1 VNITQEWIAMNRPS
15 AEMMACLLELKR
27 QLEDAAH
34 GQSGKLVDD
43 FAALHGR
50 SKQTVWRWLALF
62 ADYRSGRKQ
71 RSDAGKTSLPKET
84 VDFIAASKGV
94 SVRADGRATKPT
106 GVAMNI
112 ADANGLVV
120 NVGESQIN
128 RILRAR
134 KLDVKTQ
141 ANARSHGRLRA
152 EHPNAVHEVDPSLC
166 LVYYLG
172 ARQMMMTE
180 AEFNKNKPV
189 AMEKVKLKVWRYTRY
204 DHASASIDVR
214 YYQAA
219 GENQA
224 SLFDFLLYTWG
235 EQDQRLSYGVPKKVL
250 WDKGSERSSPG
261 VCRLLDA
268 LGVDHEPHATHHAWA
283 KGGVEKANHIVEM
296 HFESRLREE
305 PVSSVEELNAA
316 AERWVRDYNANRIK
330 HVDCRVR
337 RHDGEKYVR
346 DDLWQLILRYPGALV
361 KMPERKVCAWYL
373 TGREATRQ
381 VRDRLITFVH
391 PEIGKSRVY
400 DLTPWAEFYSQGDKV
415 KVMPILLAEGKVRV
429 EIARLGQEP
438 LLVEVAPE
446 RDFNAFG
453 QMESAALIGEEYKAA
468 KLTVAE
474 QAARDI
480 AQTAYG
486 DVTLDEAEA
495 LLRKNVRPFQDFNGG
510 KGIVSHSHLGQG
522 ELPERLLPKAKELDL
537 RIAATEELR
546 WNHARMAGWLR
557 DRMQADWDPA
567 ITADLQKRWPDGATE
582 TEMERILADLQA
594 GRSADGRARLKA
606 I

>member
-1 VNITQEWIAMNRPS
+1 MNQPS
-15 AEMMACLLELKR
+15 AEMVACLLALKNN
-27 QLEDAAH
+27 LEAAAH
-34 GQSGKLVDD
+34 GESGRLVGE
-43 FAALHGR
+43 FAALHGC
-50 SKQTVWRWLALF
+50 SKQTVWRWLALH
-62 ADYRSGRKQ
+62 AGYRSGRKQ
-71 RSDAGKTSLPKET
+71 RSDTGTTRVDAKTLHY
-84 VDFIAASKGV
+84 IAAFKGV

-106 GVAMNI
+106 AVAMNI
-112 ADANGLVV
+112 ADTNGLRV
-120 NVGESQIN
+120 NVSASQMN
-128 RILRAR
+128 RLLRAR

-152 EHPNAVHEVDPSLC
+152 ECPNAVHEIDPSLC

-180 AEFNKNKPV
+180 AEFNKNKPA
-189 AMEKVKLKVWRYTRY
+189 AMNKVKLKVWRYTRY

-214 YYQAA
+214 YYEAA

-235 EQDQRLSYGVPKKVL
+235 EQEQRLSHGVPRKLL
-250 WDKGSERSSPG
+250 WDKGSERGSPG

-268 LGVDHEPHATHHAWA
+268 LDVDHEPHATHHAWA

-400 DLTPWAEFYSQGDKV
+400 DLTPWAEFFSQGDKV

-446 RDFNAFG
+446 REFNAFG

-495 LLRKNVRPFQDFNGG
+495 LLRKNVRPFQDFNDGR
-510 KGIVSHSHLGQG
+510 GIVSHSHLGQG
-522 ELPERLLPKAKELDL
+522 ELPERLLPKAKEMDL

-557 DRMQADWDPA
+557 DKLREAWDPA
-567 ITADLQKRWPDGATE
+567 ITAELQKRWPDGATE
-582 TEMERILADLQA
+582 TEMERILADLTA
-594 GRSADGRARLKA
+594 GRSADGRAKLKA
-606 I
+606 V

>member
-1 VNITQEWIAMNRPS
+1 VSASQMNR
-15 AEMMACLLELKR
+15 L
-27 QLEDAAH
+27 
-34 GQSGKLVDD
+34 
-43 FAALHGR
+43 
-50 SKQTVWRWLALF
+50 
-62 ADYRSGRKQ
+62 
-71 RSDAGKTSLPKET
+71 
-84 VDFIAASKGV
+84 
-94 SVRADGRATKPT
+94 
-106 GVAMNI
+106 
-112 ADANGLVV
+112 
-120 NVGESQIN
+120 
-128 RILRAR
+128 LRAR

-152 EHPNAVHEVDPSLC
+152 ECPNAVHEIDPSLC

-180 AEFNKNKPV
+180 AEFNKNKPA
-189 AMEKVKLKVWRYTRY
+189 AMNKVKLKVWRYTRY

-214 YYQAA
+214 YYEAA

-235 EQDQRLSYGVPKKVL
+235 EQEQRLSHGVPRKLL
-250 WDKGSERSSPG
+250 WDKGSERGSPG

-268 LGVDHEPHATHHAWA
+268 LDVDHEPHATHHAWA

-305 PVSSVEELNAA
+305 PVHSVEELNAA
-316 AERWVRDYNANRIK
+316 AERWVRDYNANQIK

-400 DLTPWAEFYSQGDKV
+400 DLTPWAEFLSQGDKV

-453 QMESAALIGEEYKAA
+453 QMESAALIGDEYKAA

-495 LLRKNVRPFQDFNGG
+495 LLRKNVRPFQDFNDGR
-510 KGIVSHSHLGQG
+510 GIVSHSHLGQG

-557 DRMQADWDPA
+557 DKLREAWDPA
-567 ITADLQKRWPDGATE
+567 ITAELQKRWPDGATE
-582 TEMERILADLQA
+582 TEMERILADLTA
-594 GRSADGRARLKA
+594 GRSADGRAKLKA
-606 I
+606 V